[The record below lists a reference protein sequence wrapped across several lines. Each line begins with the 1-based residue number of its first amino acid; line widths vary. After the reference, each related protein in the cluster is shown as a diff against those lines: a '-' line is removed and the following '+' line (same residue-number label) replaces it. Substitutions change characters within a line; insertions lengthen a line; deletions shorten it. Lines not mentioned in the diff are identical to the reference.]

1 MARERRQP
9 LLSLQTLVAFVALAL
24 VSLTAFVAVGRVA
37 ADDDRRLLEKR
48 SAEVAALLTA
58 ALSEVRSALTLLSSL
73 TSPDDAG
80 AFATAG
86 SSMVSGAVQ
95 SVGRA
100 DWDGRTGFVEGA
112 GAGDVTTG
120 SVLTKDRAAVVL
132 RALQSCDVVT
142 AVLHTNS
149 EARIVFALAG
159 KEPSTVVFREAL
171 IRPTQVTTTVR
182 GEAFG
187 DLDATLY
194 ASDEASQE
202 SQVLTTRVVP
212 IANGYSTTLPIGAD
226 QWLLV
231 TAPRGGLNGSLSP
244 AFRWIVLGFGLTVA
258 LAISSLVE
266 TLARRRRFALRLG
279 DPRTGGFERALEGT
293 ARFEEWP
300 MAGRVEGEAA
310 KHGKSQVL
318 SRMSHALRT

>member
-58 ALSEVRSALTLLSSL
+58 A
-73 TSPDDAG
+73 
-80 AFATAG
+80 
-86 SSMVSGAVQ
+86 
-95 SVGRA
+95 
-100 DWDGRTGFVEGA
+100 
-112 GAGDVTTG
+112 
-120 SVLTKDRAAVVL
+120 
-132 RALQSCDVVT
+132 
-142 AVLHTNS
+142 
-149 EARIVFALAG
+149 
-159 KEPSTVVFREAL
+159 
-171 IRPTQVTTTVR
+171 VR

-194 ASDEASQE
+194 ASDKASQE